1 MGYNYN
7 QGGMGMPP
15 VAPPTSTN
23 AIISLVAGIV
33 GLFFLPVIGG
43 IVAILTGNSAKK
55 EIANSGGTVGGEG
68 LAKAGVIIGW
78 VGLILWVLGICVGTA
93 IFAVPFCLATI
104 GIGLDSYNLVPVLL
118 ALL

>member
-78 VGLILWVLGICVGTA
+78 IGLALWAIGIC
-93 IFAVPFCLATI
+93 AVLVFVVLIPLLFI
-104 GIGLDSYNLVPVLL
+104 GASESYYFIPLIQ
-118 ALL
+118 ALI